1 MRVNQKRQRQF
12 LQNIPIKI
20 REEKFTS
27 LKLTKLCLAA
37 GPTLVLAR
45 GRRG

>member
-12 LQNIPIKI
+12 LQNIPVKI

-27 LKLTKLCLAA
+27 LKSTKRLAA
-37 GPTLVLAR
+37 GPTRVLAM

>member
-12 LQNIPIKI
+12 LQNIPIKF

-27 LKLTKLCLAA
+27 LKLTKRLAA
-37 GPTLVLAR
+37 GPTRVLAM

>member
-12 LQNIPIKI
+12 LQNIPIK